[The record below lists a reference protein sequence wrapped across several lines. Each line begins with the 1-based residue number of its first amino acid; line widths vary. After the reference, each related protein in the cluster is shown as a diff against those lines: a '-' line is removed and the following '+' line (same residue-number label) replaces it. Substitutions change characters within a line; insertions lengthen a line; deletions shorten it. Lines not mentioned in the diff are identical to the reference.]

1 MQPWKNFDEK
11 ALIKILFRKLFD
23 TLTFDSYIFDSFN
36 SVRGK

>member
-23 TLTFDSYIFDSFN
+23 TLTFDSYLT
-36 SVRGK
+36 VLTV